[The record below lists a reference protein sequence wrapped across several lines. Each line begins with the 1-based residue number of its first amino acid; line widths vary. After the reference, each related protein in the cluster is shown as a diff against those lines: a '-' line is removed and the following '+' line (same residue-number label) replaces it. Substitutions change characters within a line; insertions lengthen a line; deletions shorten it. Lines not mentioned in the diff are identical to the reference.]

1 MNSIQLTTL
10 NNGITIVHRQ
20 VMHTEIS
27 HLGIMLDIGSRD
39 ELDNEQ
45 GLAHFWEH
53 LAFKGTQK
61 KNNMQIINRLE
72 VIGGELNAYTTKEKI
87 CFHASVLSPYFE
99 RALELITDITFHS
112 TFPAKELEKERSV
125 ILEEMSMY
133 YEAPEDAIQDDFDE
147 LLFPD
152 HSLGV
157 NILGTQETVNS
168 FKQSDLNAFIA
179 RNMDTSRIVIS
190 SIGKHSHDKVFK
202 WAEKHLGHI
211 PAKRNQVKR
220 ILPPAMKPMERITKR
235 GLNQSHVALGRQSY
249 AIKHPDRLAFFMLI
263 NLLGGP
269 SMNSLLNVSI
279 REKRG
284 LVYSIEANFTSYV
297 DSGFWAIYFGTES
310 NQVNK
315 SVKLIH
321 KEFEKLQDRTMSP
334 AQLLKIKSQLKGQMA
349 MAEESNLN
357 FMLMMAKS
365 LLDREKIETLDEIF
379 EQIDLV
385 SSEQLQRLAQEMLQA
400 DQLSCLIFEP

>member
-190 SIGKHSHDKVFK
+190 SIGKHSHDKVFR

-211 PAKRNQVKR
+211 PVKRNQVKR
-220 ILPPAMKPMERITKR
+220 ILPPDMKPVERITKR

>member
-1 MNSIQLTTL
+1 
-10 NNGITIVHRQ
+10 
-20 VMHTEIS
+20 
-27 HLGIMLDIGSRD
+27 
-39 ELDNEQ
+39 
-45 GLAHFWEH
+45 
-53 LAFKGTQK
+53 
-61 KNNMQIINRLE
+61 
-72 VIGGELNAYTTKEKI
+72 
-87 CFHASVLSPYFE
+87 
-99 RALELITDITFHS
+99 
-112 TFPAKELEKERSV
+112 
-125 ILEEMSMY
+125 
-133 YEAPEDAIQDDFDE
+133 
-147 LLFPD
+147 
-152 HSLGV
+152 
-157 NILGTQETVNS
+157 
-168 FKQSDLNAFIA
+168 
-179 RNMDTSRIVIS
+179 
-190 SIGKHSHDKVFK
+190 
-202 WAEKHLGHI
+202 
-211 PAKRNQVKR
+211 
-220 ILPPAMKPMERITKR
+220 
-235 GLNQSHVALGRQSY
+235 
-249 AIKHPDRLAFFMLI
+249 
-263 NLLGGP
+263 
-269 SMNSLLNVSI
+269 MNSLLNVSI

-321 KEFEKLQDRTMSP
+321 KEFEKLQDRSLSP

>member
-1 MNSIQLTTL
+1 
-10 NNGITIVHRQ
+10 
-20 VMHTEIS
+20 MHTEIS

-39 ELDNEQ
+39 ELENEQ

-211 PAKRNQVKR
+211 PTKRNQVKR

>member
-1 MNSIQLTTL
+1 MNSIQIQTL
-10 NNGITIVHRQ
+10 PNGITLVHRQ

-39 ELDNEQ
+39 EEKNEE

-53 LAFKGTQK
+53 LAFKGTEK

-72 VIGGELNAYTTKEKI
+72 IIGGELNAYTTKEKI

-99 RALELITDITFHS
+99 RALELVTDITFHS
-112 TFPAKELEKERSV
+112 TFPVKELEKERSV

-147 LLFPD
+147 LLFPN
-152 HSLGV
+152 HSLGI

-168 FKQSDLNAFIA
+168 FKQSDLNTFIA

-190 SIGKHSHDKVFK
+190 SIGKHPHDKVFK
-202 WAEKHLGHI
+202 WAEKHLGQI
-211 PAKRNQVKR
+211 PAQRNQVKR
-220 ILPPAMKPMERITKR
+220 VQPPAMIPVERITKR
-235 GLNQSHVALGRQSY
+235 GLNQSHVALGQQSY

-310 NQVNK
+310 NQVAK
-315 SVKLIH
+315 SIKLIH
-321 KEFEKLQDRTMSP
+321 KEFEKLQDRTLSP

-365 LLDREKIETLDEIF
+365 LLDREKIETLEEIF

-385 SSEQLQRLAQEMLQA
+385 TADKMQQMAREMLNPA
-400 DQLSCLIFEP
+400 DLSVLIFEP

>member
-190 SIGKHSHDKVFK
+190 SIGKHSHDKVFR

-211 PAKRNQVKR
+211 PVKRNQVKR

>member
-39 ELDNEQ
+39 ELENEQ

-321 KEFEKLQDRTMSP
+321 KEFEKLQDRAMSP